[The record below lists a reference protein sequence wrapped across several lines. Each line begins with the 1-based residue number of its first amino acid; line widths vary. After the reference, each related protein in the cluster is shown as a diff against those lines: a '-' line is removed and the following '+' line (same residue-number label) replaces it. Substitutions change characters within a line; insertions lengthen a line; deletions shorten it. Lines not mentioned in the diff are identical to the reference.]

1 MRRDAKTLS
10 QVIAQLPGPDVD
22 DIGIKELVLRLIVE
36 TPDDVPDGNN
46 ASRAKVKLDALRL
59 LADINKNNSSKET
72 HQDLLS
78 ILEVTNER
86 RKRRTHQPSSRR
98 S

>member
-1 MRRDAKTLS
+1 M
-10 QVIAQLPGPDVD
+10 PGPDLD

-36 TPDDVPDGNN
+36 TPMDSPDGKN

-59 LADINKNNSSKET
+59 LADINKNNSAAET

-78 ILEVTNER
+78 ILAGEE
-86 RKRRTHQPSSRR
+86 
-98 S
+98 

>member
-1 MRRDAKTLS
+1 MSSRDAKKLS
-10 QVIAQLPGPDVD
+10 QVIAQLPTVDVD

-36 TPDDVPDGNN
+36 TPDDAPDGNN

-78 ILEVTNER
+78 ILAGDE
-86 RKRRTHQPSSRR
+86 
-98 S
+98 

>member
-1 MRRDAKTLS
+1 M
-10 QVIAQLPGPDVD
+10 
-22 DIGIKELVLRLIVE
+22 LRLIVE

-78 ILEVTNER
+78 ILAGDE
-86 RKRRTHQPSSRR
+86 
-98 S
+98 

>member
-1 MRRDAKTLS
+1 MEDDNRTFTIEINK
-10 QVIAQLPGPDVD
+10 

-36 TPDDVPDGNN
+36 TPMDSPDGKN

-59 LADINKNNSSKET
+59 LADINKNNSTAET

-78 ILEVTNER
+78 ILAGEE
-86 RKRRTHQPSSRR
+86 
-98 S
+98 

>member
-1 MRRDAKTLS
+1 MSSDTKTLS
-10 QVIAQLPGPDVD
+10 QVIASLPGPDLD

-36 TPDDVPDGNN
+36 TPMDSPDGKN

-59 LADINKNNSSKET
+59 LADINKNNSAAET

-78 ILEVTNER
+78 ILAGEE
-86 RKRRTHQPSSRR
+86 
-98 S
+98 